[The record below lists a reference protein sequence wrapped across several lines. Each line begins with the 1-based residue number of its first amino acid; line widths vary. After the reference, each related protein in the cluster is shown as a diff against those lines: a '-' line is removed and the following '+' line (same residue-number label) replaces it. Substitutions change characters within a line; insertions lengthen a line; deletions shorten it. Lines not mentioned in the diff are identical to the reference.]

1 MVVKKEILSRQIEEV
16 NNSHSEKHQALVEQ
30 SDGMLLEMNVTCY
43 NSTIR
48 SLLYENKSTNRCNS
62 FYRFD

>member
-30 SDGMLLEMNVTCY
+30 SDGMLVAIAVSCFNFKPY
-43 NSTIR
+43 P
-48 SLLYENKSTNRCNS
+48 
-62 FYRFD
+62 

>member
-30 SDGMLLEMNVTCY
+30 SDGELLEMDATCY
-43 NSTIR
+43 NSTPA
-48 SLLYENKSTNRCNS
+48 SN
-62 FYRFD
+62 